1 MPNATKDLMRQ
12 RERTD
17 AFCEAIRALDATG
30 LPFKNYISLA
40 CLNSFGLFL
49 WCSCQ
54 GLIDSIN
61 ALDMTMN
68 VQCSV
73 VIRLKNN
80 YSWKYVIYA
89 CI

>member
-1 MPNATKDLMRQ
+1 MPNATKDLMRR

>member
-1 MPNATKDLMRQ
+1 MPNATKDLMRR

-61 ALDMTMN
+61 ALDLCQITMN

-73 VIRLKNN
+73 VIRLK
-80 YSWKYVIYA
+80 
-89 CI
+89 